1 MVAPTNMY
9 IAAGDKS
16 LDALMADIGSGVVI
30 TELSGLHAGANP
42 SSGDFSLLSKGYT
55 VENGKR
61 GRAVEQIT
69 VAGNFYELLKNIRAV
84 GSDLLFEGS
93 SIGSPSVDAGTLK
106 ISG

>member
-1 MVAPTNMY
+1 MY
-9 IAAGDKS
+9 AGGE
-16 LDALMADIGSGVVI
+16 LDVGNGVVI
-30 TELSGLHAGANP
+30 TELAGLHAGANP

-55 VENGKR
+55 IENGKR

-69 VAGNFYELLKNIRAV
+69 VAGNFYQLLKSICAV
-84 GSDLLFEGS
+84 GSDLTFEGS